1 MKIYGLQKTTLL
13 DFPEKI
19 ACTVFTGGCNL
30 RCPFCHNASLVLR
43 FDESPYMTEDDFF
56 LYIEERN
63 KNRMITEGV
72 CITGG
77 EPLLSHG
84 LRDFILRAKD
94 HGLAVKL
101 DTNGTLPSRLRP
113 LIEEGLLDYIAMD
126 IKNSLPKYS
135 LTCGLRVDTECIEES
150 IHLIMNSGITY
161 EFRTTVIKEL
171 HTMDDLLSIGEM
183 IHGAEQYYL
192 QSFKDSGDLIGKG
205 MSSWSED
212 ELKRAVSLLT
222 PHAHILGL
230 RGV

>member
-113 LIEEGLLDYIAMD
+113 LIEEGILDYIAMD

>member
-135 LTCGLRVDTECIEES
+135 LTCGLRVDTEGIEES

-161 EFRTTVIKEL
+161 EFRTTVVKEL

-230 RGV
+230 RGA